1 MLSVLIQ
8 SVVGLSFVML
18 SVIMLRAVASYL
30 QSASATFLVMKMGMK
45 GMTMRQN
52 TINLNIFK

>member
-1 MLSVLIQ
+1 MLSVIIL

-30 QSASATFLVMKMGMK
+30 QSASVTFLARNIG
-45 GMTMRQN
+45 
-52 TINLNIFK
+52 INIF